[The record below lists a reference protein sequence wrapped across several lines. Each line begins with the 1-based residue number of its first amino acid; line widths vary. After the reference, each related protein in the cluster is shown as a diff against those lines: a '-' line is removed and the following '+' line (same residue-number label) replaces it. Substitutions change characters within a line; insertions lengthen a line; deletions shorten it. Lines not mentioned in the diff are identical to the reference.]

1 MSRLGLHLQD
11 RYRQARMSAAQ
22 AIVKRHALARRLERA
37 GEERSFARTLAN
49 DWVRGKIA
57 CVRRAR
63 LLLEE
68 FRVLQARASGRP
80 PRIVRDLTSSPSSS
94 SSESV

>member
-37 GEERSFARTLAN
+37 GEERSLARLLAN
-49 DWVRGKIA
+49 DWVRGKLA

-68 FRVLQARASGRP
+68 FRDLHERASGRP
-80 PRIVRDLTSSPSSS
+80 PRIVRNLTTPSSS
-94 SSESV
+94 EAAE